1 MVATKE
7 QLERFRKLNI
17 LAGTGRALDQKALTD
32 NETETFG
39 RDFDLLVNDLSKL
52 VDPELGRDLADE
64 KEFYLAVCQVAKGYF
79 NEKPFGGLKAATGEY
94 GMRFIIPQD
103 FRTATGGGTGNQ
115 LYSWFQTKMTDGA
128 AVSTFD
134 LFGSSSSP
142 ILAET
147 ESEAKNIIAFHR
159 LLSYK
164 PDPQLLM
171 LQFTIND
178 FPYAPYSIEPFC
190 KILKDEKLFKIIPL
204 MGRVIL
210 HPGGKLYVKAWVD
223 EMLSGTTVWA
233 ATYTHDI
240 EIAPFG
246 LLFAEQAYLNID
258 NAIV

>member
-1 MVATKE
+1 MVVTAE
-7 QLERFRKLNI
+7 QFGKLNI
-17 LAGTGRALDQKALTD
+17 LAGTARALEQKELKPDDIAIFD
-32 NETETFG
+32 
-39 RDFDLLVNDLSKL
+39 RDFDLLVDDLSKL
-52 VDPELGRDLADE
+52 VDPELGRDLAAE

-79 NEKPFGGLKAATGEY
+79 NDKPFGGLKAATGQY

-103 FRTATGGGTGNQ
+103 FRTATGGGTGSQ
-115 LYSWFQTKMTDGA
+115 IYSWFQTKTTDSA

-134 LFGSSSSP
+134 LFGSSGSP

-147 ESEAKNIIAFHR
+147 EAEAKNIISFHR

-178 FPYAPYSIEPFC
+178 FPYAPYSVEPFC
-190 KILKDEKLFKIIPL
+190 KILKDEKLFKVLPL
-204 MGRVIL
+204 MGRIVL

-223 EMLSGTTVWA
+223 EMLSGTAVFS

-240 EIAPFG
+240 EIAPLG

>member
-1 MVATKE
+1 MVVTAE
-7 QLERFRKLNI
+7 QFRKLNI
-17 LAGTGRALDQKALTD
+17 MAGTARALEQKELKPDDIAIF
-32 NETETFG
+32 N
-39 RDFDLLVNDLSKL
+39 RDFDLLVDDLSKL

-64 KEFYLAVCQVAKGYF
+64 KEFYLAVCQISKGYF
-79 NEKPFGGLKAATGEY
+79 NDKPFGGLKAATGQY

-103 FRTATGGGTGNQ
+103 FRTASGGGTGNQ
-115 LYSWFQTKMTDGA
+115 LYSWFQTKTTDSTG
-128 AVSTFD
+128 VSTFN

-147 ESEAKNIIAFHR
+147 EAEKKNIIALHR

-178 FPYAPYSIEPFC
+178 FPYAPYSVEPFC
-190 KILKDEKLFKIIPL
+190 KILKDEKLFKILPL
-204 MGRVIL
+204 MGRVVL

-223 EMLSGTTVWA
+223 EMLSGTTIFS

-240 EIAPFG
+240 EIAPLG

-258 NAIV
+258 DAIV

>member
-1 MVATKE
+1 MVMTAE
-7 QLERFRKLNI
+7 QLKQFQKLNI
-17 LAGTGRALDQKALTD
+17 LAGTGRSLEQKQLTD
-32 NETETFG
+32 SDTVIYN
-39 RDFDLLVNDLSKL
+39 RDFDLLVGELSKL

-79 NEKPFGGLKAATGEY
+79 DKPFGGQKAATGEY

-103 FRTATGGGTGNQ
+103 FRTASGGGTTYQ
-115 LYSWFQTKMTDGA
+115 LYSWFQTKATGSTT
-128 AVSTFD
+128 VSTFD
-134 LFGSSSSP
+134 LFGSSGSP
-142 ILAET
+142 ILAES
-147 ESEAKNIIAFHR
+147 ESEHKSVIAFHR

-164 PDPQLLM
+164 PDPQLIM

-178 FPYAPYSIEPFC
+178 FPYAPYSVEPFC
-190 KILKDEKLFKIIPL
+190 KILKDEKLFKILPL

-223 EMLSGTTVWA
+223 EMLSGTTIWA

-246 LLFAEQAYLNID
+246 LIFAEQAYLNID
-258 NAIV
+258 DAIV

>member
-17 LAGTGRALDQKALTD
+17 MAGTGRALDQKALTD
-32 NETETFG
+32 DETETFN
-39 RDFDLLVNDLSKL
+39 RDFDLLVDELSKL
-52 VDPELGRDLADE
+52 VDPELGRDLAGE

-79 NEKPFGGLKAATGEY
+79 NEKPFGGLKCATGQF

-103 FRTATGGGTGNQ
+103 FRDQSGGTTGHQ
-115 LYSWFQTKMTDGA
+115 LYSWFQTKSTGA
-128 AVSTFD
+128 ATTVFD
-134 LFGSSSSP
+134 LFGSSASP

-147 ESEAKNIIAFHR
+147 EAEKKNIIAFHR

-164 PDPQLLM
+164 PDPQLTM

-178 FPYAPYSIEPFC
+178 FPYAPYSVEPYC

-210 HPGGKLYVKAWVD
+210 HPGGKLYVKAWID
-223 EMLSGTTVWA
+223 RLHSGTTTPSVA
-233 ATYTHDI
+233 YTLDI

-258 NAIV
+258 DAIV